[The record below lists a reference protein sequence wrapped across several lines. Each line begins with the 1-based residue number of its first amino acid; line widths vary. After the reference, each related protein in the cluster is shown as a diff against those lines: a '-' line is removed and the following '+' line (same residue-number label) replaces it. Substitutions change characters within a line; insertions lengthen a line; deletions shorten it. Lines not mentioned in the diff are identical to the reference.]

1 MKPPEGQSRA
11 AIIASWVYG
20 KMAATSPTPAKGPAE
35 ADPEEEQKTDQVT
48 PEQIKQSIETAISL
62 QERDPDGDTDPNDAK
77 VLTALQDALKAQEA
91 DEAGETEMPAKPAP
105 EKPTP
110 PAVTAASV
118 AGPDSVPGATEHDAV
133 EDEDQNQP
141 PAVEGSDAM
150 GPEFSGVLIIEGQP
164 TGDGREIAP
173 NALSWRDPPMPLMGL
188 RTETHDPTGMDMN
201 DPAVICGRID
211 TLERQAGEG
220 DTQLILYKG
229 HFLNNDDGLY
239 FADLAEQMGRLG
251 VSGDVAVSESE
262 VTINE
267 IDDMGYP
274 MDISELLTE
283 GTIMGCTACPFP
295 AFHGAYLV
303 LGPDAKPETG
313 PEVQAIPQAVEEP
326 AIVAS
331 GGQLIHYMSYTECEA
346 CDQGF
351 EVIVAS
357 GAGPTRPPKAWFA
370 DPQFEL
376 GDGRLVEVY
385 GRNGQREGKYACP
398 ITVTEEG
405 RVYGH
410 LAPWGTCHTGKPG
423 QCVTAPHSGSGYAHF
438 MRGQH
443 ILTAEGER
451 VNVGVITADTGH
463 APLAFRASA
472 AMAHYDDTALSLAD
486 VAAGEDEYGIWI
498 AGAVRPD
505 ATEGQIRKLTAS
517 SLSGD
522 WREIGGELEM
532 VAALCVPIPGFPLA
546 VVEQAFV
553 ASGHVTAIT
562 AAGANVM
569 ARLKVEPSEQDP
581 AALLTL
587 AAPALNRLVRRD
599 ARERIAALG

>member
-1 MKPPEGQSRA
+1 MKTKGQSRA
-11 AIIASWVYG
+11 ALIASWAYG
-20 KMAATSPTPAKGPAE
+20 KMAVAPAPAKGPVE
-35 ADPEEEQKTDQVT
+35 ADPVEEEKEPVT
-48 PEQIKQSIETAISL
+48 PEQIKQSIEAAIKL
-62 QERDPDGDTDPNDAK
+62 QEQDPDGATDPNDAK
-77 VLTALQDALKAQEA
+77 VLAALQAALQAQEA
-91 DEAGETEMPAKPAP
+91 DEAEETETPAKPAP
-105 EKPTP
+105 A
-110 PAVTAASV
+110 PAVTAA
-118 AGPDSVPGATEHDAV
+118 AIGEPDVPGATEHDAA
-133 EDEDQNQP
+133 ENEDQNQP
-141 PAVEGSDAM
+141 PPVEGSGAM

-173 NALSWRDPPMPLMGL
+173 EALSWRDPPMPLMGL
-188 RTETHDPTGMDMN
+188 RTETHDPSGMDMN

-211 TLERQAGEG
+211 SLERQPGEG
-220 DTQLILYKG
+220 TTQLILYKG
-229 HFLNNDDGLY
+229 YFLNNEDGLY

-274 MDISELLTE
+274 MDVSELLTE

-303 LGPDAKPETG
+303 LGSEATPTPE

-351 EVIVAS
+351 ETIIAS

-370 DPQFEL
+370 DPEFEL
-376 GDGRLVEVY
+376 GDGRLVEIY

-398 ITVTEEG
+398 VTVTEEG
-405 RVYGH
+405 RVFGH

-423 QCVTAPHSGSGYAHF
+423 QCVTAPHSGSDYAHF

-443 ILTAEGER
+443 LITAEGER
-451 VNVGVITADTGH
+451 VNVGTITADAGH

-472 AMAHYDDTALSLAD
+472 AMAHYDDTALALAD

-505 ATEGQIRKLTAS
+505 ATDGQIRKLTAS

-522 WREIGGELEM
+522 WREIGVGPELI
-532 VAALCVPIPGFPLA
+532 AALCVPIPGFPLA
-546 VVEQAFV
+546 VVAEQAFV

-569 ARLKVEPSEQDP
+569 ARLREPVETKQD
-581 AALLTL
+581 LLTL
-587 AAPALNRLVRRD
+587 ATPALNRLVRRD
-599 ARERIAALG
+599 ARERVDALT